1 IPERQHPI
9 MVNRIVYYEDPYFR
23 GLMAAQKGPL
33 PYPSRAAED
42 LRNLR
47 DKVAALTDQTQKLLA
62 YPEAKGQRNGGLP
75 AAHAGGAGD
84 ASTASAAASPPG
96 SALASVVMTEAVP
109 ADTGLTDEE
118 LGEALRPAELDALK
132 TMQSIEVKLRRKLG
146 G

>member
-47 DKVAALTDQTQKLLA
+47 DKVAALAAQTQKLLA
-62 YPEAKGQRNGGLP
+62 YPEAKGQRN
-75 AAHAGGAGD
+75 
-84 ASTASAAASPPG
+84 ASDTASV
-96 SALASVVMTEAVP
+96 LADEVMTEVVAEE
-109 ADTGLTDEE
+109 TGLTEEE
-118 LGEALRPAELDALK
+118 LEEALRPAEQDALQ